1 VFLDGDNIVFC
12 LGEPAGLCSI
22 REKRRS
28 DLQKVLVDAKL
39 SFSDDNCEIGVGVR
53 IEESSC
59 SGLVLVAFS
68 AVKRGINTHRS
79 WRKTRVWICRLPW
92 RSLASLPYE
101 GTPSKFKERSYIAE
115 DIVLVASCR
124 SL

>member
-1 VFLDGDNIVFC
+1 M
-12 LGEPAGLCSI
+12 
-22 REKRRS
+22 
-28 DLQKVLVDAKL
+28 DAKL
-39 SFSDDNCEIGVGVR
+39 GFSDSNCEIGEGVG

-59 SGLVLVAFS
+59 PGLVLAALS
-68 AVKRGINTHRS
+68 AVKRGVNTHRS